1 MKRILIV
8 EDEEIIRQALKKV
21 LQRQQFDVAEADS
34 VAAALALQPQQFDLV
49 ISDLRLPGAL
59 GTDLLQRCGDT
70 PVIIMTSYASMRSAI
85 DAMKLGAV
93 DYIAKPFDNDE
104 MLATVQRV
112 LGAGAAL
119 SRKRAQKKSSNADS
133 ADALSNIIGNSPAMQ
148 ALYSKIHKV
157 APTDAT
163 VLICGETGTGK
174 ELIANAIHNSSPR
187 AQQPMIS
194 VNCAAIPETLI
205 EAELFGHEKGAFTGA
220 TQAREGLITAADGG
234 TLFLDEIGELPLEAQ
249 ARLLRVLQESEVRA
263 IGSISS
269 RKVNIRLIAATHRDL
284 RKMCDEKTV
293 SRRFVFSYQCGATQ
307 FAGAARARRR
317 YSADRHPTADA
328 LLRKNWAHCAT
339 LICRCA
345 TGYRRIP
352 VARQCARAGQYHPA
366 RGHSLRCQ
374 CTRTRQRALRSSG
387 NKHQN
392 SRHFTGRLFRAFC
405 VGQSRC
411 FVGNRNSTT
420 LGHQPQKPVG
430 APPKNGYPAPARRQ
444 TTGMNPAPL
453 TTLATLKASAR
464 AVAVP
469 FSIALPDH
477 SILLCDTILR
487 LLPEK
492 RIVLR
497 GIHHQQTVLVKLFFD
512 ADNWQKEINGFEKL
526 QRAGINTPALLT
538 QCALEQG
545 GVCLFALY

>member
-59 GTDLLQRCGDT
+59 GTDLLTRCGDT

-119 SRKRAQKKSSNADS
+119 SRKHTQKKNKPDTTDTLNS
-133 ADALSNIIGNSPAMQ
+133 IIGDSPAMQ

-263 IGSISS
+263 IGSVTS

-284 RKMCDEKTV
+284 RKMCDEKTFREDLYFRINV
-293 SRRFVFSYQCGATQ
+293 VQLNLPALRERGDDILLIATQLLTRYCEKIGRAALPLSVAAQQAIAEYPWPGNVRELDNIIQRAVILCDATARELDSAQLDLPATNTKTAVTSLEDYFVRFVLDNQ
-307 FAGAARARRR
+307 
-317 YSADRHPTADA
+317 DA
-328 LLRKNWAHCAT
+328 LSETEIAQRLGISRKNLWE
-339 LICRCA
+339 
-345 TGYRRIP
+345 
-352 VARQCARAGQYHPA
+352 
-366 RGHSLRCQ
+366 
-374 CTRTRQRALRSSG
+374 
-387 NKHQN
+387 
-392 SRHFTGRLFRAFC
+392 
-405 VGQSRC
+405 
-411 FVGNRNSTT
+411 
-420 LGHQPQKPVG
+420 
-430 APPKNGYPAPARRQ
+430 RRQ
-444 TTGMNPAPL
+444 KMGIPRPRGGKQPA
-453 TTLATLKASAR
+453 
-464 AVAVP
+464 
-469 FSIALPDH
+469 
-477 SILLCDTILR
+477 
-487 LLPEK
+487 
-492 RIVLR
+492 
-497 GIHHQQTVLVKLFFD
+497 
-512 ADNWQKEINGFEKL
+512 
-526 QRAGINTPALLT
+526 
-538 QCALEQG
+538 
-545 GVCLFALY
+545 